1 MADRKKE
8 VKEAQKKSESIIAQK
23 FADTGAKT
31 NGTSADDT
39 KKDMYSMDYEA
50 AKEKYGQGQGN
61 NKYFMSKE
69 QFDRTKAD
77 YEAAQPKEEPKVE
90 APKAETW
97 QDRVKAGTASD
108 EDMKSAYD
116 AYKAGSYTPGPKTKE
131 YFASNYETKSEEP
144 TADNTL
150 DAIEEIAASN
160 PEVEKAVNEMTNPKT
175 GAVYEKKANSAANA
189 YEKALVEL
197 GAAEYDIDGNF
208 VLKPTSKAKGWETW
222 ATMLSVTLSVIGLAC
237 GIPVM
242 PVNFRAI
249 TGKDSRDAQ
258 IQALQQQYMNIK
270 AASAQSVDQMNA
282 DVESGEIAQNNKD
295 ALEAQEKHAQATA
308 ATKDVIG
315 AQTEASKD
323 LIDAQAQADL
333 KKAQQQIEANTNI
346 LALEQKHAKEMAIL
360 ASNLNTDSALEL
372 TKFSKTGWLI
382 DYIKT
387 CKEEKLTNREIALAI
402 SALGGETPMNK
413 GLQNAT
419 KIVNM
424 VTEAAGAAT
433 DVAGTVMT
441 GGANKVVGAAAGK

>member
-31 NGTSADDT
+31 NGTSTDDT

-50 AKEKYGQGQGN
+50 AKEKYGQGQGS
-61 NKYFMSKE
+61 NKNFMSKE

-77 YEAAQPKEEPKVE
+77 YDAAQPKEEAVE

-97 QDRVKAGTASD
+97 QDRVKAGNASD
-108 EDMKSAYD
+108 EDMKSAYN
-116 AYKAGSYTPGPKTKE
+116 AYKNGSYTPGPKTKE
-131 YFASNYETKSEEP
+131 YFDSNYETKSEEP

-150 DAIEEIAASN
+150 DAIDEIAASD
-160 PEVEKAVNEMTNPKT
+160 PQVEKAVNEMTNPET
-175 GAVYEKKANSAANA
+175 GEVDEEKANNAVNA

-197 GAAEYDIDGNF
+197 GAAEYDMDGNF
-208 VLKPTSKAKGWETW
+208 KLKPTSKAKGWETW
-222 ATMLSVTLSVIGLAC
+222 ATLLSVGLSVIGLAC
-237 GIPVM
+237 GVPIL
-242 PVNFRAI
+242 PVNFRAV

-270 AASAQSVDQMNA
+270 AESAQTVDQMNA
-282 DVESGEIAQNNKD
+282 DVGAGQIAQNNQD
-295 ALEAQEKHAQATA
+295 ALAAQEKHSQATA

-323 LIDAQAQADL
+323 LIDAQTQADL
-333 KKAQQQIEANTNI
+333 KKAQQQIVANTKI
-346 LALEQKHAKEMAIL
+346 LALEAKYNQQMATL
-360 ASNLNTDSALEL
+360 SSNLNTASALEL
-372 TKFSKTGWLI
+372 TKYSKTGWLT

-387 CKEEKLTNREIALAI
+387 CKEEGLSNREIALAI
-402 SALGGETPMNK
+402 SALGGETPTQK
-413 GLQNAT
+413 GLQNAGQ
-419 KIVNM
+419 IVNM
-424 VTEAAGAAT
+424 VTDVAGAAT

-441 GGANKVVGAAAGK
+441 GGLNKAAGAAAGK